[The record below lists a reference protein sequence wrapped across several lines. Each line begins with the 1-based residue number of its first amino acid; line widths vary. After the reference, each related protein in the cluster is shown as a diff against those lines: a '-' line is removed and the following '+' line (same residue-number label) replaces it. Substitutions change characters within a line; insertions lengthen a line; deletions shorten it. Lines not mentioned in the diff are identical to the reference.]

1 MGALGV
7 VLETV
12 SSGISSLPFSAFLLM
27 MQPIHLAIGI
37 VEGLVT
43 AAVVLFVY
51 KARPEIMHDDNESRS
66 IGTYPVRNVVLVFL
80 TVALITGG
88 FISWFASEKPDG
100 LEWSIT
106 KVTGQEELKGPE
118 QRLYA
123 MLAAVQ
129 DKLAFLPDYS
139 FKKPIEAQKEES
151 KPESVPAQQ
160 TAQPEQKA
168 GEKRAEDPKNS
179 LGTSVAGLV
188 GGMATL
194 GLAFLIGI
202 VLKRRNQRA

>member
-1 MGALGV
+1 
-7 VLETV
+7 
-12 SSGISSLPFSAFLLM
+12 
-27 MQPIHLAIGI
+27 
-37 VEGLVT
+37 
-43 AAVVLFVY
+43 
-51 KARPEIMHDDNESRS
+51 
-66 IGTYPVRNVVLVFL
+66 VRNVVLVFL
-80 TVALITGG
+80 AVALVTGG
-88 FISWFASEKPDG
+88 FISWFASKKPDG

-151 KPESVPAQQ
+151 KPESVPAHQ
-160 TAQPEQKA
+160 TAQPEQKV